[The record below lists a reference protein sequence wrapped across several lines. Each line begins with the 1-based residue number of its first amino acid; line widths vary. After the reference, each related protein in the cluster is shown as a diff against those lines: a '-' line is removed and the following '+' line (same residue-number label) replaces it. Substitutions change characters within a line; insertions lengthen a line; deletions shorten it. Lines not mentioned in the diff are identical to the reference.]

1 MLFMLKISSK
11 LRKFRF
17 LALSMVVLPAFGFLL
32 WRSIPTADTFAP
44 VAQAIMGTSIPIN
57 VPLSVLKAALDKTSI
72 ADPAPT
78 DVPKNVP
85 VEAPTDAPKNVPVEA
100 PTDAPKD
107 TPRILPETGSVP
119 AANTV
124 GAAEN
129 TGTPIRIKIPA
140 IAVDAAIEKV
150 ALTASA
156 SLDIPKNPL
165 DTGWYD
171 LGPRPGETGSA
182 VMDGHVDWYNGATAV
197 FANLDKLIP
206 GDTITIQDEDGST
219 VNFLVSEIRR
229 YDPATEATDVFVSND
244 GKAHL
249 NLITCDGVWD
259 KKTQQ
264 YSQRLVVFADKN

>member
-1 MLFMLKISSK
+1 MFMLKIFSK
-11 LRKFRF
+11 LKKIHF

-32 WRSIPTADTFAP
+32 WHSIPTPDAFKP
-44 VAQAIMGTSIPIN
+44 VAQAIIGVPIPIN
-57 VPLSVLKAALDKTSI
+57 VPLIVLKAALNKTTV
-72 ADPAPT
+72 AAPA
-78 DVPKNVP
+78 P
-85 VEAPTDAPKNVPVEA
+85 VEAPKDAQG
-100 PTDAPKD
+100 
-107 TPRILPETGSVP
+107 ISLETGSAP
-119 AANTV
+119 AANTI

-129 TGTPIRIKIPA
+129 IGTPIRIKIPA
-140 IAVDAAIEKV
+140 IAVDATIEKV

-156 SLDIPKNPL
+156 SLDVPKNPL

-182 VMDGHVDWYNGATAV
+182 VMDGHVDWFNGATAV

-206 GDTITIQDEDGST
+206 GNTITIQDENGAA

-229 YDPATEATDVFVSND
+229 YDPTTVATDVFVSND

-264 YSQRLVVFADKN
+264 YSQRLVVFADKI